1 MGEDLSNV
9 LQDGETIPL
18 AIVGLAF
25 EFPGE
30 ANSEEGFWRM
40 ICNGGSASTDFPR
53 DRLNI
58 DAFYHPDKER
68 PSTIPL
74 RAGNFVKGD
83 LGAFDAHFFS
93 VTPREA
99 ECMDPQHRR
108 MLETAYH
115 ALENDGRCW
124 SFDQRAN
131 GYARG
136 EGTAVVIVKRLADA
150 LRDGD
155 TIRAVIRNT
164 MSNQDGR
171 TPGITQPNQEAQTNL
186 IEQCYKK
193 AGIDMEPTRFFES
206 HGTGTP
212 VGDPVEA
219 NAIGRAFRS
228 YRSSRDPLHI
238 GAVKANIGHLEG
250 CSGLAGLIKTILVLE
265 HGVIPPIAGFTSLNS
280 QIDAQG
286 LHLNFPKTIISWP
299 KSTVRRACVN
309 SFGFGGTNAI
319 AILDDAY
326 HHLQQ
331 HGLNGYHHT
340 HFSPMTA
347 TPKPRKGTYPMGDIA
362 TNAYPRMP
370 KLLLWSATEQG
381 AAQKLSDAYSHYL
394 RRVPRGI
401 DDLAYALTARRSQ
414 FTWRSYLVTDDI
426 GTIDSSEPPPPVR
439 ANKGTKIAF
448 LFTGQGAQ
456 FRGMGKSL
464 VAFPAFRNSL
474 LSSEACLKELGCQ
487 WSLPQ
492 IIDGTCKDP
501 NLDLPDYS
509 QPLTTCLQIA
519 LVDLL
524 EAFDIA
530 PSIVLGHSSGEI
542 AAAYAAGAL
551 TRSAA
556 IKVAYYRGKL
566 SSRVA
571 GNGRDLTMMV
581 VGLSRHDI
589 IPYLERLK
597 SSKGSLNVQV
607 GCVNSPQSITLTGNA
622 SQLAELDK
630 WLRENSVLSR
640 RLKVPVAY
648 HSSFMNEISSE
659 YSAAIGALEKGQ
671 VRVPTPMIS
680 SVTGDIVTPNILTTA
695 EYWSLN
701 LTSIVE
707 FEKAYSRLI
716 AYSNK
721 KPAKQ
726 LGKSIVQDLRVTHVL
741 EVGPHSALQG
751 PVRENAQVAAS
762 SKALTYIPTLKRGED
777 ASVALLKAVG
787 ALHCAGYPA
796 NILLANCLQ
805 NSKRPLPEHMP
816 KYPFNHKQSH
826 WNESR
831 LSKNF
836 RFREY
841 GRHDLLGTRTLD
853 WNPQMAVWRNIIRLA
868 ELPWLGDHRVNNDI
882 VMPGTGMLVMAM
894 EAIRELVGDSSS
906 LYGIQIK
913 DAIFLH
919 AISFRGRDNVESQL
933 TLSSCPDKSSY
944 MLWHQFRLF
953 VIEGGQY
960 IECSRGYIRPVVDAR
975 DRSRTASSASFLG
988 KRNATQWVRDTSKA
1002 VDDLERDLYALTAGS
1017 AVRYGSFFRN
1027 LEQVRLG
1034 NSGQAIANLSTK
1046 SWKTSHCHSMFPRP
1060 FMVHPATLDGFA
1072 QLIVPTLAQKHG
1084 SVYPMMPTRAA
1095 DVWVDCSNDQWSQGD
1110 ISVAIQCSLRGY
1122 RGASAD
1128 IIGICGD
1135 SGRPLVYFQ
1144 GLETTFIENVKSM
1157 AMDQVQPRQLFQH
1170 YRSLMVGVMCYVEEA
1185 LAFVDR
1191 NPTLNIDRHLKRYV
1205 AWMKYQH
1212 QQLCSGRL
1220 SSAAKVRQLL
1230 SDHEKREELQRE
1242 VKESGVEGLFF
1253 MHLGQNLV
1261 QILSGAVEPLDLMYS
1276 DGLANRYYE
1285 AMLGNEHHTHPA
1297 SAYIDLLCFKNPSMN
1312 IIEIG
1317 AGTGGQTMN
1326 LLKAMSRD
1334 GVKKWA
1340 RYDFT
1345 DSSPGFFPQARAKFQ
1360 EFSDQ
1365 MEFRVFDVSRDPV
1378 SQSFKA
1384 GSYDLVVASHV
1395 LHATDVMREA
1405 LRYVRKLLKPD
1416 GKLLLF
1422 ETTKPDV
1429 LHIGFGFGLLKGWWS
1444 PLDHESRSEN
1454 SPCLTSEQ
1462 WDAHLKSTGFSG
1474 IDVEIPGQEE
1484 CETRYS
1490 SIIISSA
1497 VRYVDDGV
1505 KLWEEIALVIDE
1517 QVQTQVLAARL
1528 LEEHLPTCKI
1538 YTLAEIAQADRHVL
1552 PMVVF
1557 LLEVNTIF
1565 IDGISEIN
1573 YKLLHSALIKSQS
1586 VLWITK
1592 PASGRQEPR
1601 LHLVEGLGRVLM
1613 SEDSKRKFV
1622 TVSLSQRGQDP
1633 EDMLTLITELVDRI
1647 AKAPVDALE
1656 TIYIEREG
1664 TLNIARISEN
1674 FVLDRMISK
1683 SIMPRQKQEC
1693 ALTVDTQFSLQI
1705 TSPGHLDTLEWMET
1719 DEALGRSSLD
1729 PDEVLVIARTVGLTF
1744 RDHLIASGQINE
1756 LDLGTECAGVIQAA
1770 GALAPFRV
1778 GDRVCAIGPSMARSL
1793 IRCKSS
1799 AVVHIPP
1806 EMDYSEASSMCSAFW
1821 LAYHSLVNVA
1831 NLQEGETV
1839 LVSQGN
1845 SCVGQMATQLAKS
1858 LGATVLTTVESA
1870 EKGEF
1875 LHRELGLPKDAI
1887 FCYDEDSLGSKIL
1900 QRTQGQGFDVVLGP
1914 PTNDRRV
1921 QYSAYLAPFGRLVD
1935 IDITG
1940 RTEMKIVTQHT
1951 QQRNTSKASV
1961 DMVDLLK
1968 RKPAMAHR
1976 VFQEAMKM
1984 FSEKQLKPPQPL
1996 HVFSADNI
2004 EAAFRHYQDNTFI
2017 GKRVLELTPGMTII
2031 GNIKTKPRYTFPAD
2045 ATYVIAGGLGGLGR
2059 SFARWMV
2066 SRGAR
2071 NLILLSRS
2079 GAASIAAKGLVRELK
2094 EQGVRVVTPPVDI
2107 GALGK
2112 LKCVLGELAKHM
2124 PPIRGCIQATL
2135 ALRDNLFENMTYE
2148 DWTISTTS
2156 KVTGSWNLHKALPQD
2171 LDFFVLISSVNGIFG
2186 SRAQANYAAGNTF
2199 KDALAHHRIACGQK
2213 AVAIDLGLMVEA
2225 GRVAEDEALLA
2236 SMRRIGL
2243 LMDIQQEEMLALLE
2257 FYCDPSLPILRES
2270 EAQVVVGVELPSVI
2284 QAKGIDL
2291 HHSLHRPMFRQLF
2304 KMSSTNAGSDSCAN
2318 SDGTVG
2324 DRVAALRSAPSQDDA
2339 AILVKTW
2346 LTIKLG
2352 QVLGLTGADIDSSKP
2367 LHAYGIDSLV
2377 AIDLKNW
2384 FASKIGAD
2392 FEVFDIL
2399 GNISLDGLSIEAAK
2413 RSRARHE
2420 VVILS

>member
-1 MGEDLSNV
+1 MGEDLSNA
-9 LQDGETIPL
+9 LQDGESIPL

-115 ALENDGRCW
+115 ALENDLRAKTTSMALVGGVNLVYHPNFMKMMSDSNFLSPDGRCW

-171 TPGITQPNQEAQTNL
+171 TPGITQPNQEAQMNL

-238 GAVKANIGHLEG
+238 GAVKASIGHLEG

-265 HGVIPPIAGFTSLNS
+265 HGVIPPIAGFTSLSS
-280 QIDAQG
+280 QIDARG
-286 LHLNFPKTIISWP
+286 LHLNFPTKSISWP

-340 HFSPMTA
+340 HNSPMTA

-362 TNAYPRMP
+362 TIAYPRMP

-394 RRVPRGI
+394 KRVPRGI

-426 GTIDSSEPPPPVR
+426 GSIDSSEPPPPVR
-439 ANKGTKIAF
+439 ADKGTKIAF

-456 FRGMGKSL
+456 FRGMGESL

-487 WSLPQ
+487 WSLLQ

-524 EAFDIA
+524 EAFNIT

-571 GNGRDLTMMV
+571 GNGCDLTMMV
-581 VGLSRHDI
+581 AGLSRHDV

-607 GCVNSPQSITLTGNA
+607 GCVNSPQSITLTGDA

-630 WLRENSVLSR
+630 WLRANSVLSR

-701 LTSIVE
+701 LTSTVE

-726 LGKSIVQDLRVTHVL
+726 LGKSIVQDLRVTHTL

-751 PVRENAQVAAS
+751 PVRENAQAAAS

-805 NSKRPLPEHMP
+805 NSNRPLPEHMP

-894 EAIRELVGDSSS
+894 EAVRELVGDSSS

-919 AISFRGRDNVESQL
+919 AISFRGTDNVESQL
-933 TLSSCPDKSSY
+933 TLSSCPDQSSY

-1002 VDDLERDLYALTAGS
+1002 VDGPERDLYALTAS
-1017 AVRYGSFFRN
+1017 SSVRYGPSFRN

-1046 SWKTSHCHSMFPRP
+1046 SWKSSHCHS
-1060 FMVHPATLDGFA
+1060 
-1072 QLIVPTLAQKHG
+1072 
-1084 SVYPMMPTRAA
+1084 
-1095 DVWVDCSNDQWSQGD
+1095 
-1110 ISVAIQCSLRGY
+1110 
-1122 RGASAD
+1122 
-1128 IIGICGD
+1128 
-1135 SGRPLVYFQ
+1135 RPLVYFQ
-1144 GLETTFIENVKSM
+1144 GLETTFIGDVKSM

-1212 QQLCSGRL
+1212 QQLCSGRF

-1230 SDHEKREELQRE
+1230 SDHEKREALQRE

-1261 QILSGAVEPLDLMYS
+1261 QILRGAVEPLDLMYS

-1285 AMLGNEHHTHPA
+1285 AMLGNEHHAHPA

-1317 AGTGGQTMN
+1317 AGTGGQTLN

-1345 DSSPGFFPQARAKFQ
+1345 DSSPGFFPRARAKFQ

-1444 PLDHESRSEN
+1444 PLDHESRSVH
-1454 SPCLTSEQ
+1454 SPCLTTEQ

-1497 VRYVDDGV
+1497 VEYVDDGA
-1505 KLWEEIALVIDE
+1505 KLSEEIALVIDE
-1517 QVQTQVLAARL
+1517 QVQSQASAARL
-1528 LEEHLPTCKI
+1528 LEEHLPICKI

-1633 EDMLTLITELVDRI
+1633 EDMLTLITELVERI
-1647 AKAPVDALE
+1647 AKVPVDALE
-1656 TIYIEREG
+1656 TIYVEREG
-1664 TLNIARISEN
+1664 TLHIARISEN
-1674 FVLDRMISK
+1674 FALDRMISK

-1693 ALTVDTQFSLQI
+1693 AITVDTQFSLRI

-1729 PDEVLVIARTVGLTF
+1729 PDEVLVVARTVGLTF

-1756 LDLGTECAGVIQAA
+1756 LDLGTECAGDIQAA

-1778 GDRVCAIGPSMARSL
+1778 GDRVCVIGPSMARSL

-1806 EMDYSEASSMCSAFW
+1806 DMDYSEASSMCSAFW
-1821 LAYHSLVNVA
+1821 LAYHSLVNIA

-1839 LVSQGN
+1839 LVSQGD
-1845 SCVGQMATQLAKS
+1845 SCVGQMATQLAKT

-1870 EKGEF
+1870 AKGDF

-1887 FCYDEDSLGSKIL
+1887 FCYDEDSLGSRIL
-1900 QRTQGQGFDVVLGP
+1900 QSTRGQCFDVILGP
-1914 PTNDRRV
+1914 PTNDGRV

-1940 RTEMKIVTQHT
+1940 HTEMKIVTQHT

-1976 VFQEAMKM
+1976 VFQEAMKV

-2031 GNIKTKPRYTFPAD
+2031 GNIKTNPRCALPAD

-2079 GAASIAAKGLVRELK
+2079 GATSIAAKGLVRELK
-2094 EQGVRVVTPPVDI
+2094 GKGVRVVTPPVDI

-2112 LKCVLGELAKHM
+2112 LRCVLGELAKHM

-2135 ALRDNLFENMTYE
+2135 ALRDNIFENMTYE

-2199 KDALAHHRIACGQK
+2199 KDALARHRIACGQK

-2243 LMDIQQEEMLALLE
+2243 LMDIQQEEMLALLD
-2257 FYCDPSLPILRES
+2257 FYCDPNLPVLSES

-2284 QAKGIDL
+2284 RAKGIDL

-2304 KMSSTNAGSDSCAN
+2304 KMSSTYVDSDSSVN

-2346 LTIKLG
+2346 LTAKLG

-2384 FASKIGAD
+2384 FTSKIGAD